1 MNDRP
6 IDLRMWRQFLAVA
19 QELHFGRAAR
29 TLHMTQPPLTQG
41 IAQLEAL
48 LEVRLFERTKRSVR
62 LSAAGAALLAPVRD
76 LLARAQALPAMAR
89 AAADGEAGQLRLAFV
104 STVGYTLLPQWVR
117 GFRARY
123 PRVLLD
129 LIEATGDVQQE
140 AFARGDIDA
149 GFVLHAPGFAPA
161 DRASLLVAA
170 EPLSLALPAHHALA
184 QRAAAPTLQE
194 VLRLPLV
201 IFPRRIAPSMHD
213 AIFGLYHGAG
223 AVPQVAQEA
232 NQMQTIVNLVSAG
245 LGVAWVPLS
254 VRQFQRTGVRYRD
267 LRVQSKAPRAASSR
281 CETSLVW
288 ASDNGNPVLARFV
301 AFVREQLSAAGEPP
315 FQSRIDG
322 FVGGRASLSAC
333 AVHNV
338 DHADSPAN

>member
-6 IDLRMWRQFLAVA
+6 IDLRMWRQFVALA

-29 TLHMTQPPLTQG
+29 KLHMTQPPLTQG

-48 LEVRLFERTKRSVR
+48 LDVRLFERTKRSVR
-62 LSAAGAALLAPVRD
+62 LSAGGAALLPPVLD
-76 LLARAQALPAMAR
+76 LLARAQTLPAIGR

-129 LIEATGDVQQE
+129 LIEATSDVQAD
-140 AFARGDIDA
+140 AFDRGDIDA

-161 DRASLLVAA
+161 DRASLLVAC
-170 EPLSLALPAHHALA
+170 EPLTLALPGHHVLA

-194 VLRLPLV
+194 VLPLPLV
-201 IFPRRIAPSMHD
+201 IFPRRIAPSLHD
-213 AIFGLYHGAG
+213 AIFSLYHGAG
-223 AVPQVAQEA
+223 AVPQVAQKA

-245 LGVAWVPLS
+245 LGVAWVPHS
-254 VRQFQRTGVRYRD
+254 VRQFQRTGVSYRD
-267 LRVQSKAPRAASSR
+267 LRVQRKAARAASIR
-281 CETSLVW
+281 CETRLVW
-288 ASDNGNPVLARFV
+288 VADNGNPVLARFV
-301 AFVREQLSAAGEPP
+301 AFVRSQLPAAVELPVAQP
-315 FQSRIDG
+315 D
-322 FVGGRASLSAC
+322 
-333 AVHNV
+333 
-338 DHADSPAN
+338 

>member
-6 IDLRMWRQFLAVA
+6 IDLRMWRQFVAVA

-29 TLHMTQPPLTQG
+29 KLHMTQPPLTQG

-48 LEVRLFERTKRSVR
+48 LDVRLFERTKRSVR
-62 LSAAGAALLAPVRD
+62 LSASGAALLPPVLD
-76 LLARAQALPAMAR
+76 LLARAQALPAVAR
-89 AAADGEAGQLRLAFV
+89 AAADGEAGHLRLAFV

-123 PRVLLD
+123 PRVSFD
-129 LIEATGDVQQE
+129 LIEATGDVQAS
-140 AFARGDIDA
+140 AFERGDIDA

-161 DRASLLVAA
+161 DRASLLVAS
-170 EPLSLALPAHHALA
+170 EPLTLALPAHHALA
-184 QRAAAPTLQE
+184 LRGADPTLQE
-194 VLRLPLV
+194 ALGLPLV

-223 AVPQVAQEA
+223 AVPHVAQEA

-245 LGVAWVPLS
+245 LGVAWVPHS
-254 VRQFQRTGVRYRD
+254 VRQFQRSGVSYRD
-267 LRVQSKAPRAASSR
+267 LRVERKAARAASIR

-288 ASDNGNPVLARFV
+288 SGDNGNPVLGRFV
-301 AFVREQLSAAGEPP
+301 AFVRSQLSAAVELL
-315 FQSRIDG
+315 
-322 FVGGRASLSAC
+322 VTA
-333 AVHNV
+333 
-338 DHADSPAN
+338 AD

>member
-6 IDLRMWRQFLAVA
+6 IDLRMWRQFVAVA

-29 TLHMTQPPLTQG
+29 KLHMTQPPLTQG

-48 LEVRLFERTKRSVR
+48 LEVRLFDRTKRSVR
-62 LSAAGAALLAPVRD
+62 LSAGGAALLPPVLD

-117 GFRARY
+117 GFRALY

-129 LIEATGDVQQE
+129 LIEATGDVQQV
-140 AFARGDIDA
+140 AFGRGDIDA

-161 DRASLLVAA
+161 ERDSLLVAS
-170 EPLSLALPAHHALA
+170 EPLTLALPAHLALA
-184 QRAAAPTLQE
+184 QRVAAPTLQE
-194 VLRLPLV
+194 ALQLPLV

-213 AIFGLYHGAG
+213 AIFGLYHDAG

-245 LGVAWVPLS
+245 LGVAWVPHS
-254 VRQFQRTGVRYRD
+254 VRQFQRSGVSYRD
-267 LRVQSKAPRAASSR
+267 LRVQRNTSRAAGTQ

-288 ASDNGNPVLARFV
+288 ARDNGNPVLARFV
-301 AFVREQLSAAGEPP
+301 AFVRSQLPKTGELPIAR
-315 FQSRIDG
+315 SD
-322 FVGGRASLSAC
+322 
-333 AVHNV
+333 
-338 DHADSPAN
+338 